1 MTTSN
6 PSSFP
11 RALKIA
17 ANGHTEVVANTGL
30 ACLQS
35 AVGGYIEAVHLGSVA
50 VMYVN
55 EEGLLIGDMEPNF
68 TATKIALQFNPGICH
83 PIVGDV
89 IISGFDPSTGE
100 DCDFPQ
106 QIGEDAV
113 FIALGMDDKPK
124 NEDEDG
130 QSYFDFWDYRY
141 GHPDDAPGLGGHYL

>member
-55 EEGLLIGDMEPNF
+55 EEGLLIGDIAPNLI
-68 TATKIALQFNPGICH
+68 ATKIALQYNPGLCH

-89 IISGFDPSTGE
+89 IICGFDPSTGE
-100 DCDFPQ
+100 ECDFPE

-113 FIALGMDDKPK
+113 MIVAGLDERDNDPEEDVLDGRWYDYDD
-124 NEDEDG
+124 G
-130 QSYFDFWDYRY
+130 SYEKEYD
-141 GHPDDAPGLGGHYL
+141 

>member
-17 ANGHTEVVANTGL
+17 ANGHTEVVENTGL
-30 ACLQS
+30 ACLQE
-35 AVGGYIEAVHLGSVA
+35 AVGGYIEAIHLGNIA

-55 EEGLLIGDMEPNF
+55 EEGLLREEIAHNHNV
-68 TATKIALQFNPGICH
+68 TATKIALQYNPGLYH

-89 IISGFDPSTGE
+89 IITGFDPSTGE
-100 DCDFPQ
+100 DCDFPE

-113 FIALGMDDKPK
+113 MIVAGLDERDNDPEE
-124 NEDEDG
+124 EDEGRPWDG
-130 QSYFDFWDYRY
+130 WEDYDDGSYEKEYD
-141 GHPDDAPGLGGHYL
+141 

>member
-68 TATKIALQFNPGICH
+68 TATKIALQFNPGLCH

-100 DCDFPQ
+100 DCDFPDL
-106 QIGEDAV
+106 IGEDAV
-113 FIALGMDDKPK
+113 MIALGMDERD
-124 NEDEDG
+124 
-130 QSYFDFWDYRY
+130 
-141 GHPDDAPGLGGHYL
+141 

>member
-1 MTTSN
+1 MTTTPS
-6 PSSFP
+6 SSFP
-11 RALKIA
+11 RALIVRT
-17 ANGHTEVVANTGL
+17 NGLTEVVENTGL

-35 AVGGYIEAVHLGSVA
+35 AVGGWIEAVHLGSVA

-55 EEGLLIGDMEPNF
+55 EEGRIDDDMEPNF
-68 TATKIALQFNPGICH
+68 TATKIALQFNPGLCH

-113 FIALGMDDKPK
+113 MIALGMDDKPK

>member
-11 RALKIA
+11 RALIIRT
-17 ANGHTEVVANTGL
+17 NGLTEVVENTGL

-68 TATKIALQFNPGICH
+68 TATKIALQFNPGLCH

-100 DCDFPQ
+100 DCDFPDL
-106 QIGEDAV
+106 IGEDAV
-113 FIALGMDDKPK
+113 MIVAGLDERDNDPEEDVLDGRWYDYDD
-124 NEDEDG
+124 G
-130 QSYFDFWDYRY
+130 SYEKEYD
-141 GHPDDAPGLGGHYL
+141 